1 MTELLVQ
8 QQRRL
13 LALSPGGPSSR
24 PNNRHIVHLLFPKK
38 QLHLDIVR
46 SKSFLVFHD
55 LSSEDETKVF
65 HRSSGKLSRNGFLE
79 LEKADL
85 RKAKNKPEDNDE
97 TL

>member
-1 MTELLVQ
+1 MLYHQVDCHSVLIIGI
-8 QQRRL
+8 L
-13 LALSPGGPSSR
+13 YICCS
-24 PNNRHIVHLLFPKK
+24 PKK

-55 LSSEDETKVF
+55 LSSEDEAKVF

-97 TL
+97 TFIRTMVPRLKF